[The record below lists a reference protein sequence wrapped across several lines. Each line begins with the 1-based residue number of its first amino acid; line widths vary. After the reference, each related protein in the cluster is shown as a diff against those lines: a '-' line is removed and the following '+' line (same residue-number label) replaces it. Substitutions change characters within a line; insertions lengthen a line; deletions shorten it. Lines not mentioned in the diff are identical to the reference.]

1 MSSGMVWLTVA
12 LHRRPQSSD
21 AACGCLVIGYTCET
35 MDDIQSPA
43 RARKSTSQAEK
54 ALAFF
59 LRFLNQ
65 PKQVGSIVPS
75 SVFLERRL
83 VRMGA
88 VAQARTVVELGPGT
102 GGTTQALLKA
112 LPPEGRLLAIEID
125 HRLAELVRA
134 EIRDP
139 RLIAHRGSAEHI
151 ADALGQYALPAPDL
165 VISGIPFSTMPRQ
178 IGKRILRE
186 IRTVLAPGGRFVAY
200 QLRDR
205 VAVLGRDFFGDA
217 ETDIELLNVPPIRV
231 WCWRKPG

>member
-1 MSSGMVWLTVA
+1 
-12 LHRRPQSSD
+12 
-21 AACGCLVIGYTCET
+21 

-43 RARKSTSQAEK
+43 RVRKSTSQAEK

-75 SVFLERRL
+75 SAFLERRL

-112 LPPEGRLLAIEID
+112 LPHDGRLLAIEID
-125 HRLAELVRA
+125 HRLAELVRSN
-134 EIRDP
+134 IGDP
-139 RLIAHRGSAEHI
+139 RFIVHQGSAEQI
-151 ADALGQYALPAPDL
+151 ALALSQYGLPAPD
-165 VISGIPFSTMPRQ
+165 VVVSGIPFSTMPRQ
-178 IGKRILRE
+178 VGKKILRE
-186 IRTVLAPGGRFVAY
+186 IRSVLAPGGRFVAY

>member
-1 MSSGMVWLTVA
+1 
-12 LHRRPQSSD
+12 
-21 AACGCLVIGYTCET
+21 

-43 RARKSTSQAEK
+43 RVKKSTSQAEK

-59 LRFLNQ
+59 LRFLNE

-83 VRMGA
+83 VRMGK

-112 LPPEGRLLAIEID
+112 LPQDGRLLAIEID
-125 HRLAELVRA
+125 QRLAELVRSG
-134 EIRDP
+134 IRDP

-151 ADALGQYALPAPDL
+151 AQALAQYALPAPDL

-231 WCWRKPG
+231 WCWKKPG